1 MSRPVPIVP
10 EVLLLGTL
18 PNPGDLE
25 RSIRLQ
31 LTPGSRP
38 APEMAM
44 AAAGAPG
51 RAGRLRG
58 PGGRLRGS
66 GLDIGGG
73 LVVSDPST
81 GLSADVRVRVRVRML
96 LAKPPGSGNEG
107 VSVSLSYSDARS
119 TQPSPHGLAAGGGL
133 ADAPSAPPAQPPSD
147 HGVEPVALEGDL
159 VGLSL
164 LPRQRSQDLN
174 VPAAVTA
181 RGLEKSSRVA
191 RESQHRGSPCDGAA
205 GVVVNGHG
213 IDYGVGWER
222 DEAGFVH
229 GAGDSWECAGLFEDR
244 DRARD
249 RELCPSLHHGY
260 LHGSAQTHHR
270 GCDRQWS
277 TIGSRDIRNLRLR

>member
-1 MSRPVPIVP
+1 MHLRGALDELHVERAAGHGVHTADPTAGLEERPRLPVP
-10 EVLLLGTL
+10 
-18 PNPGDLE
+18 PGA
-25 RSIRLQ
+25 S
-31 LTPGSRP
+31 
-38 APEMAM
+38 
-44 AAAGAPG
+44 
-51 RAGRLRG
+51 
-58 PGGRLRGS
+58 
-66 GLDIGGG
+66 
-73 LVVSDPST
+73 
-81 GLSADVRVRVRVRML
+81 
-96 LAKPPGSGNEG
+96 
-107 VSVSLSYSDARS
+107 
-119 TQPSPHGLAAGGGL
+119 
-133 ADAPSAPPAQPPSD
+133 APSAPPAQPPSD